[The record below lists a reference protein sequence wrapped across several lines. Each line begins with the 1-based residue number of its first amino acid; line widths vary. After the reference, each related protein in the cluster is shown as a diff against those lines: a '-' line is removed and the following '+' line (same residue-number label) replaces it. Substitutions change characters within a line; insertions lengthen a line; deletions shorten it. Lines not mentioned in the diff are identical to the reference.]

1 MQKRLYHAVRGFIPM
16 IPGCLND
23 FIQPGI
29 NLFFCKGFLFDFCF
43 ADSLISLMWLF
54 LVVLE

>member
-43 ADSLISLMWLF
+43 ADSLIS
-54 LVVLE
+54 

>member
-1 MQKRLYHAVRGFIPM
+1 MQKRLYHAVCGFIPM

-29 NLFFCKGFLFDFCF
+29 NLFFCKGFLKLQQGIHIGFQS
-43 ADSLISLMWLF
+43 AGQRA
-54 LVVLE
+54 